1 MKKLL
6 GTTALVAAA
15 FATAPAMAADKI
27 NIKVGGYF
35 VGSIAA
41 VFDNDAGEGV
51 TRGAVPA
58 PVTLPGGQDQRTI
71 RFGREAE
78 IHFKGSTT
86 LDNGVE
92 VGVKFELES
101 GESAGDDTVDEAY
114 LWVSGAFGEF
124 QFGAQDGVG
133 DQMPIV
139 APSPFLETF
148 ANDTD
153 LDPLGAGDNRGN
165 GLFSNT
171 AAAPIAAGGNP
182 TGGAG
187 ASVQSGNDGVIN
199 TVVDLSGD
207 SDKIIYFTPRLA
219 GFQIGLSFAPEIEEL
234 SGDESFGDS
243 LSGNNTLENVFEAG
257 ITWEYAF
264 NGVDLGVSGVY
275 ANAEGGTVNT
285 FVGGVST
292 FNNAAPDISD
302 WAVGAS
308 VGFAGFTVG
317 GAYAN
322 KESMGSQFGVG
333 TTSPR
338 LLEDYTAWDVGVT
351 YGTGPWTFGV
361 EYAEANRDESRN
373 PVTNARNFDEVDLSA
388 IVTGVAY
395 SLGGGANVTLGYKYA
410 EDEAVNREGSALFTE
425 FGVKF

>member
-41 VFDNDAGEGV
+41 VFDNDAGEGT
-51 TRGAVPA
+51 TRAAAPA
-58 PVTLPGGQDQRTI
+58 PIGLLQGQDQRTI

-101 GESAGDDTVDEAY
+101 GERGASDTVDEAY

-153 LDPLGAGDNRGN
+153 LDPLGAGDNRGA

-171 AAAPIAAGGNP
+171 TAGVAA
-182 TGGAG
+182 GGAG
-187 ASVQSGNDGVIN
+187 ALVQSGNDGIIN
-199 TVVDLSGD
+199 TVVDFSGD

-219 GFQIGLSFAPEIEEL
+219 GFQIGLSFTPELEEL

-243 LSGNNTLENVFEAG
+243 FSGNNTIENIFEAG

-264 NGVDLGVSGVY
+264 NGVDLGASFVYLTADGGV
-275 ANAEGGTVNT
+275 VNT
-285 FVGGVST
+285 NVTGTPQVIGNS
-292 FNNAAPDISD
+292 APDLED
-302 WAVGAS
+302 WAAGAS
-308 VGFAGFTVG
+308 VGFAGFTIG
-317 GAYAN
+317 GAYAV
-322 KESMGSQFGVG
+322 KETDASQFGVG
-333 TTSPR
+333 TAQPR
-338 LLEDYTAWDVGVT
+338 VLEDYKAWDVGVT

-361 EYAEANRDESRN
+361 EYAEANRDASIN
-373 PVTNARNFDEVDLSA
+373 PGAVARNFDEVDLSA